1 MTEFFAVILIVVF
14 VYLINKNIKKL
25 AYLNSSEYKI
35 NEIKNKI
42 INNEDIQIDL
52 SSINYKDEE
61 GIILLET
68 ILKLNYKKKL
78 ADILEQIL
86 LKKSEIYLN
95 YIFDNYFAFNEKY
108 RKILLEYLM
117 IFKSKKSYVKLIEF
131 LTEDDVN
138 EVSFSNIKSNLLYAD
153 VIFPTLLDLY
163 GRSENLDAE
172 ILDLFLEYLKNRLIF
187 LEKDDNYIRK
197 LSNIYRELSEYN
209 FNLKKYEYSKKKEEL
224 LIIVIEIFGYI
235 YDLEIIEELNKL
247 LDSEN
252 IKLRI
257 SALISLLNLNI
268 EMDGIKYIFEEYSSN
283 ILIREFIYNKLKDI
297 DKIEF
302 FPIKYYTLKSFS
314 ECDAY
319 NCVIKDFDVEDFEFL
334 DYQDVTKKLRV
345 FYYKFNYRLESGE
358 LSDYYTV
365 ISGPFEMDKFF
376 SLGFTKYCLEKYD
389 ENYRDCYKTELNNW
403 ILSYNQ
409 N

>member
-235 YDLEIIEELNKL
+235 
-247 LDSEN
+247 
-252 IKLRI
+252 
-257 SALISLLNLNI
+257 LNLNI

-334 DYQDVTKKLRV
+334 DYQNVTKKLRV